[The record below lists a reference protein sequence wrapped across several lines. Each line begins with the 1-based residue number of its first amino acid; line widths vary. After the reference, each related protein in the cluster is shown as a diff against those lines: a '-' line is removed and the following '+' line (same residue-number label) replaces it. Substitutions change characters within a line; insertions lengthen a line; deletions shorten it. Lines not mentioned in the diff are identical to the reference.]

1 MNRTMLAAATAAF
14 LISSPALAIDNPSTI
29 SGAAIVSLDQAK
41 SMIESGVP
49 VFDVRSK
56 NEYAEGHVV
65 GAVNVPYKE
74 RSPKVADFD
83 GSNDKFD
90 LSQLPADKGAKV
102 IFYCNGIDCWKS
114 YKASVTAVGAG
125 YTGVNWMREGYP
137 GWKAKGYP
145 VK

>member
-1 MNRTMLAAATAAF
+1 MNRSMLAAATAAVLF
-14 LISSPALAIDNPSTI
+14 SSPALAIDNPSSI
-29 SGAAIVSLDQAK
+29 SGATIVSVGEARA
-41 SMIESGVP
+41 MIEAGVP

-56 NEYAEGHVV
+56 NEFAEGHVA
-65 GAVNVPYKE
+65 GAHNVPYKE

-83 GSNDKFD
+83 GGKDKFD
-90 LSQLPADKGAKV
+90 LSKLPADKQSEM

-125 YTGVNWMREGYP
+125 YTGVKWMRDGYP
-137 GWKAKGYP
+137 GWKAAGYP